1 MINVNNINSFN
12 FNNINNIN
20 LINSGIQIN
29 NNIQIINNFYDI
41 NLIRSGLQ
49 LQNQL
54 INIYN
59 QALGANNAILSLGN
73 SMIFTDNNNE
83 LRLILMLL
91 LNILLSSLYNSQNNY
106 NPYNYNP
113 YNYNP
118 LYGSYPQ
125 NYLDQNYQDYQNY
138 YNPNYYDN
146 YGNYNYD
153 DLNYISQS
161 FQFSNS
167 VNNPNTTHNSN
178 AQRVGDSNVRRG
190 GSSGSSGNS
199 GNSVS
204 NRAGSKETSEETYYH
219 GKRTKI
225 EGNTYYDKDGD
236 KQRILYKRGNS
247 FVSVGIGDKAEEV
260 ENGIGGKARVSAKGT
275 VQADVGNGSGIKVE
289 GEAYV
294 EGGVWAEGEAS
305 LGRTRRVSKEGND
318 YIVYKEGVSASAGAG
333 VFVGVRGAV
342 SVYNG
347 YDSIT
352 GEVDLSKGISGMS
365 AGIEAQRGAAL
376 NTNNWLLE
384 FGGAFGL
391 DIGDILQFIPVA
403 GPIAKILE
411 FGFRI
416 SLSGKVQLHEAANQS
431 KQEIKSEADKI
442 FNQELN
448 QMKQQTVNDLKQN
461 NKVTKSEIQNK
472 AQEIKNKRNELYK
485 KALLKAWNSKQ
496 HQVKQKLQTEAR
508 NRMTNILPKFARELI
523 NNKIAPLIHSSLSS
537 VPGFVRNGIIAAL
550 KVSSQIQS
558 FIANTL
564 ILSSF
569 MGPIQRVINELKV
582 TDFFKDVK

>member
-1 MINVNNINSFN
+1 
-12 FNNINNIN
+12 
-20 LINSGIQIN
+20 
-29 NNIQIINNFYDI
+29 
-41 NLIRSGLQ
+41 
-49 LQNQL
+49 
-54 INIYN
+54 
-59 QALGANNAILSLGN
+59 
-73 SMIFTDNNNE
+73 
-83 LRLILMLL
+83 
-91 LNILLSSLYNSQNNY
+91 
-106 NPYNYNP
+106 
-113 YNYNP
+113 
-118 LYGSYPQ
+118 
-125 NYLDQNYQDYQNY
+125 
-138 YNPNYYDN
+138 
-146 YGNYNYD
+146 
-153 DLNYISQS
+153 
-161 FQFSNS
+161 
-167 VNNPNTTHNSN
+167 
-178 AQRVGDSNVRRG
+178 
-190 GSSGSSGNS
+190 
-199 GNSVS
+199 
-204 NRAGSKETSEETYYH
+204 
-219 GKRTKI
+219 
-225 EGNTYYDKDGD
+225 
-236 KQRILYKRGNS
+236 
-247 FVSVGIGDKAEEV
+247 VGIGSKAEEV

-318 YIVYKEGVSASAGAG
+318 YIVYKQGISASAGAG
-333 VFVGVRGAV
+333 VSAGVRGAV

-352 GEVDLSKGISGMS
+352 GEVDVSKGISGMS

-416 SLSGKVQLHEAANQS
+416 SLSGKVQLHEVANQS

-448 QMKQQTVNDLKQN
+448 QMKQQTVNELKQN
-461 NKVTKSEIQNK
+461 KKVNKSEIQNK
-472 AQEIKNKRNELYK
+472 AQEIKNRRNELYK

-496 HQVKQKLQTEAR
+496 HVVKQKLKTEAR

-550 KVSSQIQS
+550 KASSQIQS

-564 ILSSF
+564 ILANF
-569 MGPIQRVINELKV
+569 MGPIQRVINEVKV

>member
-1 MINVNNINSFN
+1 M
-12 FNNINNIN
+12 
-20 LINSGIQIN
+20 
-29 NNIQIINNFYDI
+29 
-41 NLIRSGLQ
+41 
-49 LQNQL
+49 
-54 INIYN
+54 
-59 QALGANNAILSLGN
+59 
-73 SMIFTDNNNE
+73 
-83 LRLILMLL
+83 
-91 LNILLSSLYNSQNNY
+91 
-106 NPYNYNP
+106 
-113 YNYNP
+113 
-118 LYGSYPQ
+118 
-125 NYLDQNYQDYQNY
+125 
-138 YNPNYYDN
+138 
-146 YGNYNYD
+146 
-153 DLNYISQS
+153 
-161 FQFSNS
+161 
-167 VNNPNTTHNSN
+167 
-178 AQRVGDSNVRRG
+178 
-190 GSSGSSGNS
+190 
-199 GNSVS
+199 
-204 NRAGSKETSEETYYH
+204 
-219 GKRTKI
+219 
-225 EGNTYYDKDGD
+225 
-236 KQRILYKRGNS
+236 
-247 FVSVGIGDKAEEV
+247 GIGDKAEEV

-289 GEAYV
+289 GEAYI

-318 YIVYKEGVSASAGAG
+318 YIVYKQGISASAGAG
-333 VFVGVRGAV
+333 VSAGVRGAV

-461 NKVTKSEIQNK
+461 NKVSKSEIQNK

-496 HQVKQKLQTEAR
+496 HEVKQKLKTEAR
-508 NRMTNILPKFARELI
+508 NRMTNILPKFARELV
-523 NNKIAPLIHSSLSS
+523 NNRIAPLINSSLSS
-537 VPGFVRNGIIAAL
+537 LPGFVRNGIIRAL
-550 KVSSQIQS
+550 QASGQVNS
-558 FIANTL
+558 FIANML
-564 ILSSF
+564 ILPDYIIL
-569 MGPIQRVINELKV
+569 MERVINEVKV